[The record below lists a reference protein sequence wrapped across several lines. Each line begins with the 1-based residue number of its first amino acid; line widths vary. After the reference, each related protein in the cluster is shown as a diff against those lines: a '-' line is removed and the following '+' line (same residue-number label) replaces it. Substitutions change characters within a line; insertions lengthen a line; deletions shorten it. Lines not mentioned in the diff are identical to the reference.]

1 VIEITVIAS
10 PSKAKGAAIQGLKGG
25 APRFVDRHAAFRL
38 AMTTCA
44 SSDA

>member
-1 VIEITVIAS
+1 VIKTTVIAS
-10 PSKAKGAAIQGLKGG
+10 PSKPKGATIQGLKDG
-25 APRFVDRHAAFRL
+25 ALRFLDCHAALRL

>member
-10 PSKAKGAAIQGLKGG
+10 PSKAKGTAIQGPKGG
-25 APRFVDRHAAFRL
+25 ALRFLDRHAALRL